1 MFRILIIHTAL
12 LVAFTPGQLPA
23 QELEKPSFAAE
34 DIEFFESK
42 IRPLLSKH
50 CYECHSGK
58 SDPIQGA
65 LRLDTRTALTKGG
78 DSGTAFNADDPKTSL
93 IISAVKYQSFEM
105 PPKYKLSGTDI
116 ALLEDWVTRGAPWPM
131 ETGDSDNPTGEDINW
146 DLSLIHI

>member
-1 MFRILIIHTAL
+1 MT
-12 LVAFTPGQLPA
+12 LPCP
-23 QELEKPSFAAE
+23 EHVPSEKQTLPDETSEKIRLNLSE

-78 DSGTAFNADDPKTSL
+78 DSGTAFNADDPKKRFKDIEK
-93 IISAVKYQSFEM
+93 IISLD
-105 PPKYKLSGTDI
+105 PDI
-116 ALLEDWVTRGAPWPM
+116 VFYGISYRE
-131 ETGDSDNPTGEDINW
+131 
-146 DLSLIHI
+146 